1 MAWLPAIGGMA
12 RTVPSTQRHQT
23 LTAYFFPR
31 RNASRTQVDKAI
43 AGPAESGPVRP
54 PETAMP

>member
-23 LTAYFFPR
+23 LTAYLFPR
-31 RNASRTQVDKAI
+31 RNASRTQAGKPI
-43 AGPAESGPVRP
+43 GPAESGPDRSL
-54 PETAMP
+54 ETAGV

>member
-23 LTAYFFPR
+23 LTAYLFPR
-31 RNASRTQVDKAI
+31 RNASRTQAGKGI
-43 AGPAESGPVRP
+43 GPAESGPD
-54 PETAMP
+54 

>member
-23 LTAYFFPR
+23 LTVYLFPR
-31 RNASRTQVDKAI
+31 RNASRTQAGKGI
-43 AGPAESGPVRP
+43 GPAESRP
-54 PETAMP
+54 DRSVETVAL